1 MARKTRKRKGKGPLN
16 LLGTKLKPC
25 STTTG
30 KMTGFYRTGTCTTG
44 PDDTGTHVV
53 CAVMTDNFLQFTKTQ
68 GNDLITPN
76 PPFFPGLVAGDR
88 WCLCALRWYEAY
100 KAGHAPPLLG
110 ASTNRVATRFVPRAV
125 LLKHLV
131 EA

>member
-1 MARKTRKRKGKGPLN
+1 MARKTRKRKGPLN

-25 STTTG
+25 SSKTG
-30 KMTGFYRTGTCTTG
+30 KTTEFYRTGCCTTG

-53 CAVMTDNFLQFTKTQ
+53 CAVVTDDFLQFTKSQ

-110 ASTNRVATRFVPRAV
+110 ASTNRVATRFVPLRI

>member
-1 MARKTRKRKGKGPLN
+1 MARKTRKRKGPLN

-25 STTTG
+25 STTNG
-30 KMTGFYRTGTCTTG
+30 KTTGFYRTGTCTTG

-53 CAVMTDNFLQFTKTQ
+53 CAVMTDDFLQFTKTQ
-68 GNDLITPN
+68 GNDLIT
-76 PPFFPGLVAGDR
+76 PGLVAGDR

-100 KAGHAPPLLG
+100 RAGHAPPLLG
-110 ASTNRVATRFVPRAV
+110 ASTNRLATRFVPRAL